1 MYDDAA
7 CVYSM
12 LDLFGVS
19 FVVQGGARGAD
30 ALAGQ
35 WAQDRGGS
43 QKRVPAEWIK
53 HGRAADHIR
62 NAAMLLEKPD
72 LVIAFP
78 GGAGTAD
85 MVRQA
90 KKAGGCVVA
99 IT

>member
-7 CVYSM
+7 CAYSM

-19 FVVQGGARGAD
+19 FVAQGGARGAD

-35 WAQDRGGS
+35 WAQDRGVS
-43 QKRVPAEWIK
+43 QKRIPAEWIK
-53 HGRAADHIR
+53 HGRAAGHIR
-62 NAAMLLEKPD
+62 NAYMLLEKPD

-78 GGAGTAD
+78 GGTGTAD

-90 KKAGGCVVA
+90 KKAGVCVVE